1 LREFGPADI
10 SSASSLEKV
19 PTMTQA
25 IDETLV
31 SIAVL
36 KAKPGQREA
45 LRQGLLA
52 LIEPTRAEAGC
63 LDYVLFE
70 LRDEPGTFYMRE
82 AFTSPAA
89 LDVHKA
95 TPHFRTFAA
104 KTGEVLAEPLR
115 LIVLD
120 RVSS

>member
-1 LREFGPADI
+1 
-10 SSASSLEKV
+10 
-19 PTMTQA
+19 MTQA